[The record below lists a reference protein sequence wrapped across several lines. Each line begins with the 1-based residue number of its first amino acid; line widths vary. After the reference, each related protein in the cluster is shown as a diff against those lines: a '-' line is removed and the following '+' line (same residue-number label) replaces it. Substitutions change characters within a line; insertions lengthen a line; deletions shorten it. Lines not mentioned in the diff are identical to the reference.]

1 MKTFDFNSLNKKA
14 LAKITVIN
22 HVVRNHKDDL
32 KTESGFILP
41 LCKESSGDI
50 SASDFEEL
58 FGTFAEWYFN
68 QIGENINFAVSE
80 FEVGN
85 ISTEVADKVKYATY
99 RVFLSATK
107 NVFER
112 VDTPK
117 SWLKRSNSPK
127 SENMVTDENTPSEEN
142 SSDDVAPTSNV
153 VSPSEEL
160 NNEEKAFEQSV
171 KNLNAEIDADNIDI
185 YRKTINSYADMIGD
199 LFGDDSNKNKLV
211 EMLTNFATTILQ

>member
-32 KTESGFILP
+32 KSESGFILP

-117 SWLKRSNSPK
+117 AWLKRSNNPK
-127 SENMVTDENTPSEEN
+127 SENN
-142 SSDDVAPTSNV
+142 SDDDNSPTESNSDDTTSTENI
-153 VSPSEEL
+153 VSPSDEIT
-160 NNEEKAFEQSV
+160 NEEKTLEQSTN
-171 KNLNAEIDADNIDI
+171 KLNEEIDADIKDI
-185 YRKTINSYADMIGD
+185 FNKTINSYADMIGQ